1 MSGGRCEEE
10 EEEEEEE
17 EGLFKADAVREYRYG
32 SMQERER
39 REVTSAPGRIVPGAN
54 GKRSAKLP
62 SVIVKSQLRNPRQTN
77 LNPQSSRLSLAYTI
91 AYRPC
96 ARGPTDP
103 VGRVTYIHIY
113 IYIYIYI
120 YFPVCV
126 AAYFFLP
133 KLTRVNCV
141 NLRA

>member
-1 MSGGRCEEE
+1 LKGRRQGEYSKIGLQRLLEERRRRRGRRCEEE

-91 AYRPC
+91 AY
-96 ARGPTDP
+96 
-103 VGRVTYIHIY
+103 
-113 IYIYIYI
+113 
-120 YFPVCV
+120 
-126 AAYFFLP
+126 
-133 KLTRVNCV
+133 
-141 NLRA
+141 